1 MGAVGLAMGDSD
13 SEEMEMPVVQKRV
26 TQPSR
31 PVPAVPRVVAPQA
44 RRESAR
50 PPASLVSAPG
60 TLAKPKMPP
69 PQLMKFTD
77 EDESKIESVRQ
88 ENERLRG
95 LVTALTSRLE

>member
-1 MGAVGLAMGDSD
+1 MGDSD

-77 EDESKIESVRQ
+77 EDESVGAFFPPPTLPFLFSDRHCLP
-88 ENERLRG
+88 EN
-95 LVTALTSRLE
+95 